1 MFMNDYNLW
10 MLFIVI
16 SSYLL
21 GSIPTAYIAA
31 RINKVNIFEIGSG
44 NMGATNV
51 SRALGIRWGI
61 GVMLFDMLKGMVA
74 ILIAIQVTPSSVAA
88 GMTVSAISV
97 IIGHNW
103 SLFASLLTGTLKG
116 GKGAAT
122 AFGTLVM
129 IAPWQVI
136 AITAVI
142 GLIIVLL
149 TRYVSLGVLTTFF
162 FALIWTL
169 VLILQEQMDAT
180 FMIYTVAVGVMLMLR
195 FRENIYRLRT
205 GTERR
210 LGDRAQT

>member
-1 MFMNDYNLW
+1 MFINEYNLW
-10 MLFIVI
+10 MLTIIVV
-16 SSYLL
+16 SYLL
-21 GSIPTAYIAA
+21 GSIPTAYIVA
-31 RINKVNIFEIGSG
+31 RLNNINIFEIGSG

-51 SRALGIRWGI
+51 SRAIGIQWGVA
-61 GVMLFDMLKGMVA
+61 VMVFDMLKGA
-74 ILIAIQVTPSSVAA
+74 IAIFIAIEITPGSVAA
-88 GMTVSAISV
+88 GMTISAISV

-103 SLFASLLTGTLKG
+103 SLFASLFTGTVKG

-136 AITAVI
+136 AITAII
-142 GLIIVLL
+142 GLLIVLF

-162 FALIWTL
+162 FALIWNS
-169 VLILQEQMDAT
+169 VLIVQQQMDPT
-180 FMIYTVAVGVMLMLR
+180 FMIYTVAVGMLLMLR

-210 LGDRAQT
+210 LGERA

>member
-1 MFMNDYNLW
+1 

>member
-1 MFMNDYNLW
+1 MNDYNLW

>member
-1 MFMNDYNLW
+1 MFINEYNLW
-10 MLFIVI
+10 MLTIIVI
-16 SSYLL
+16 SYLL
-21 GSIPTAYIAA
+21 GSIPTAYIVA
-31 RINKVNIFEIGSG
+31 RLNNINIFEIGSG

-51 SRALGIRWGI
+51 SRAIGIQWGVA
-61 GVMLFDMLKGMVA
+61 VMVFDMLKGA
-74 ILIAIQVTPSSVAA
+74 IAIFIAIEITPGSVAA
-88 GMTVSAISV
+88 GMTISAISV

-103 SLFASLLTGTLKG
+103 SLFASLFTGTVKG

-136 AITAVI
+136 AITAII
-142 GLIIVLL
+142 GLLIVLF

-162 FALIWTL
+162 FALIWNS
-169 VLILQEQMDAT
+169 VLIAQQQMDPT
-180 FMIYTVAVGVMLMLR
+180 FMINTVAVGVLLMLR

-210 LGDRAQT
+210 LGERA